1 MPIPSVS
8 LPLGKTP
15 APIDLPGTDGRILPR
30 VLLSPLTSYRVGG
43 EAQWFISPKNREQ
56 LFASFEWANQQAIPL
71 MLLGAGSNLLISDR
85 GIQGLVISTRHLRN
99 NSFEDKTGRFTA
111 AAGEPIARLAWKA
124 AKRGWRGLEW
134 AVGIPGT
141 VGGAVVM
148 NAGAHQQATADCLVS
163 ALILSPDGQIK
174 TYSPEEL
181 QFSYRTSCLQGKP
194 LLVLEATF
202 QLRPGFAREQ
212 VMADTTFNLN
222 QRKDSQPYD
231 KPSCGSVFRNPYP
244 HAAGRLIEQLGLKG
258 YRIGGAEVSKRHANF
273 ILNISN
279 AKAED
284 IFNLIYY
291 VQAQVQAHCSLL
303 LEPEVKILG
312 EFSGS

>member
-8 LPLGKTP
+8 FPLGKPP
-15 APIDLPGTDGRILPR
+15 APIYLPGTDGRILPQ
-30 VLLSPLTSYRVGG
+30 VSLSPLTSYRVGG

-99 NSFEDKTGRFTA
+99 NSFEDETGRFTA

-163 ALILSPDGQIK
+163 ALILSPEGQLK
-174 TYSPEEL
+174 TYSPQEL

-212 VMADTTFNLN
+212 VMADTTDNLN

-273 ILNISN
+273 ILNTSN

-284 IFNLIYY
+284 IFNLIHY
-291 VQAQVQAHCSLL
+291 VQAQVHAHCSLF

-312 EFSGS
+312 EFSRS